1 MPPPPLL
8 LLPLLPLFG
17 EGGDFRGVR
26 ELSSTVESIFLIE
39 DSFLVFLEEGDGVPG
54 ELEGVVR
61 REGDGV
67 AGEESGDVCSLF
79 LERVRFAIASEVGEE
94 VFGAGDSGLGLALR
108 LDLEGVLTDT
118 VVSL

>member
-26 ELSSTVESIFLIE
+26 ELSSTVDSIFLIE
-39 DSFLVFLEEGDGVPG
+39 DRFFVFLEEGDGVPG

-118 VVSL
+118 IVSL